1 MQLRQHILQFV
12 RNGQPDSR
20 RVLQKRYAFVGDVKE
35 DDRRAKGR
43 ARTAEQ
49 ISVNEMDK
57 LRDILLAADMAVLV
71 TPLYYFGV
79 SAQLKTV
86 IDRFYSF
93 TTRLSEKKLKTALV
107 VTAWDSNNWTMLS
120 IRQYYETLC
129 RYLNFQDQGMM
140 LGTGCGTV
148 SMTRNTEF
156 PQLSYELG
164 KSV

>member
-1 MQLRQHILQFV
+1 
-12 RNGQPDSR
+12 
-20 RVLQKRYAFVGDVKE
+20 
-35 DDRRAKGR
+35 
-43 ARTAEQ
+43 
-49 ISVNEMDK
+49 MDK